1 MCSEG
6 LFFVSPPHPAT
17 CITVFR
23 KLFYIAGNL
32 LAAVTAA
39 GLLAR
44 FVPPDVWWPPAV
56 IALLLPG
63 LLFLTMLFTG
73 WMLYRRRWSAAAFP
87 GLVLLAALPL
97 LGRLFAFSLAPL
109 PAADGAT
116 ATVLTANVRG
126 FKDGAWQPVGEE
138 RSVAFLRD
146 AAPDVLLL
154 QEARAGVL
162 IDPIRQASGLGK
174 RHQPRRKT
182 VATYADNPTFIA
194 DVFPKRHFNGFLVT
208 DVETD
213 IGTLRVINVH
223 LQSNMISGM
232 AGQIGQDDNL
242 GQELDRAE
250 SMLRSYGSAAATRT
264 QQAEDI
270 RKYITESPYPVI
282 VGGDFNDVPSSYTYQ
297 RLLTDRLRD
306 AWPAGGTG
314 LGTTFTG
321 PLPFLRID
329 FLLIDKSLTIHE
341 VERVETGF
349 SDHRGLRVVISK

>member
-1 MCSEG
+1 M
-6 LFFVSPPHPAT
+6 
-17 CITVFR
+17 FR

-63 LLFLTMLFTG
+63 LLFLTILFTG
-73 WMLYRRRWSAAAFP
+73 WMLYRKRWSVAVFP
-87 GLVLLAALPL
+87 ALVLLAALPL
-97 LGRLFAFSLAPL
+97 VGRLFAVSLGSD
-109 PAADGAT
+109 PAGDSPT
-116 ATVLTANVRG
+116 ITLLTTNVRG
-126 FKDGAWQPVGEE
+126 FKDDAWQPVGADYST
-138 RSVAFLRD
+138 RFIAKVK
-146 AAPDVLLL
+146 PDVLLL
-154 QEARAGVL
+154 QEASAGAFV
-162 IDPIRQASGLGK
+162 DPIRQASGLDK
-174 RHQPRRKT
+174 RHQPGKKT
-182 VATYADNPTFIA
+182 VATYADAPTFID
-194 DVFPKRHFNGFLVT
+194 DVFPKRKFNGFLVT

-223 LQSNMISGM
+223 LQSNMISEM
-232 AGQIGQDDNL
+232 AGKIGQDDNL
-242 GQELDRAE
+242 GQEIDRAE
-250 SMLRSYGSAAATRT
+250 SMLRRYGSAAATRT
-264 QQAEDI
+264 KQAEAI
-270 RKYITESPYPVI
+270 REYVKDSPHPVI

-349 SDHRGLRVVISK
+349 SDHRGVRVVVGK